1 MSARPSLVNL
11 DSSLVKNSRISR
23 ISDSFN
29 VQFRAEVFNL
39 TNRAN
44 FQVPVL
50 PDNTDIFD
58 STGAASPAAGLLTS
72 TTTTSRQIQLGIKL
86 IW

>member
-1 MSARPSLVNL
+1 LINL
-11 DSSLVKNSRISR
+11 DSSLVKNSHISR

-29 VQFRAEVFNL
+29 VQFRAEIFNL
-39 TNRAN
+39 TNRTN
-44 FQVPVL
+44 FQVPIL

-58 STGAASPAAGLLTS
+58 STGAASPTAGLLTS